1 MQRILSKKIKTKL
14 RRIMFSNALKKVML
28 FGLIFTLA
36 WSLNAVA
43 IANATATVG
52 STEASAQ
59 FIDNNEGEIE
69 VESPNVSTSSG
80 DAKAEALSNTQG
92 DSEGSVEAKLPP
104 ESNTASSTTPKEIS
118 SGESSKVSVS
128 DYETIAR
135 TEDINISGDDQDP
148 QSIVAGENVDNV
160 AVTAT
165 GNLEIN
171 GKKLDKILVADNSH
185 GYSKVSEEWKYS
197 NENKPEGYE
206 HIRAETK
213 HEITKVSLFDGAITF
228 DYG

>member
-1 MQRILSKKIKTKL
+1 
-14 RRIMFSNALKKVML
+14 MFSNALKKVML

-92 DSEGSVEAKLPP
+92 DSEGSVEAKLPA
-104 ESNTASSTTPKEIS
+104 EEDNKVTGSTTTEIP
-118 SGESSKVSVS
+118 SGESSKVSVTS
-128 DYETIAR
+128 DENSYEIIAR

-148 QSIVAGENVDNV
+148 QSIVAGENVNNV

-165 GNLEIN
+165 GNLEVN
-171 GKKLDKILVADNSH
+171 GKKLDKILVAGNSH
-185 GYSKVSEEWKYS
+185 GYSKVSEEWMYS
-197 NENKPEGYE
+197 NENKPE
-206 HIRAETK
+206 
-213 HEITKVSLFDGAITF
+213 
-228 DYG
+228 